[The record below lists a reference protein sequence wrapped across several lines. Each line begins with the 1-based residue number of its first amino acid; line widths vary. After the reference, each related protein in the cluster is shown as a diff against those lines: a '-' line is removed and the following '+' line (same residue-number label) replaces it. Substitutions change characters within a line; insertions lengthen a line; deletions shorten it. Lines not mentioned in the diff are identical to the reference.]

1 VAYRL
6 EGSTDGPAERQS
18 LTVMAHRGISP
29 ELARRVDPLPLRGSY
44 IEKAA
49 AAEQPM
55 VWQVAHYPTADLK
68 RALEQEGVQVGI
80 SVPLLAKGTLVG
92 AMVLGAYH
100 LRPFAPEELSL
111 LAVVGQQIS
120 VAIENA
126 HLYKSEQERR
136 VEAERRR
143 QVAEGMREIVAVLN
157 SRQSLSATLDFIVT
171 QACRV
176 LGSDAASLS
185 RLEGPEGVPKIESAC
200 GLDADYT
207 AGLRIPIAVGA
218 AGRALAERRP
228 IAIPDAV
235 AAAASMMEESD
246 LPPEAERGRLL
257 NLIQRYRALLSVPL
271 VVQDDNYGAITLYY
285 RQAREF
291 SEEEVRLALSVA
303 HQAALAIESARL
315 REQAEQSAAIAE
327 RTRLAREL
335 HDSVTQSLYSITLY
349 AEAAARLLAD
359 GKQGA
364 AADHLRE
371 LRETAQESLR
381 EMRLLIFELRPLALE
396 KSGLAAALQSRL
408 EAVEVRGG
416 MQTEFQAVGV
426 ERLSAPTQDELYHIA
441 QEALNNVLKHA
452 KAPRVRVCLQFLEAV
467 TRLEVCDN
475 GIGFDP
481 VTVRERGGLG
491 LAGIQERVQR
501 IGGSLQVDSAPGK
514 GTRVTV
520 QVPVCPLEE
529 P

>member
-1 VAYRL
+1 M
-6 EGSTDGPAERQS
+6 D
-18 LTVMAHRGISP
+18 
-29 ELARRVDPLPLRGSY
+29 
-44 IEKAA
+44 
-49 AAEQPM
+49 
-55 VWQVAHYPTADLK
+55 
-68 RALEQEGVQVGI
+68 
-80 SVPLLAKGTLVG
+80 
-92 AMVLGAYH
+92 
-100 LRPFAPEELSL
+100 
-111 LAVVGQQIS
+111 
-120 VAIENA
+120 
-126 HLYKSEQERR
+126 
-136 VEAERRR
+136 
-143 QVAEGMREIVAVLN
+143 
-157 SRQSLSATLDFIVT
+157 
-171 QACRV
+171 
-176 LGSDAASLS
+176 
-185 RLEGPEGVPKIESAC
+185 
-200 GLDADYT
+200 
-207 AGLRIPIAVGA
+207 
-218 AGRALAERRP
+218 
-228 IAIPDAV
+228 
-235 AAAASMMEESD
+235 
-246 LPPEAERGRLL
+246 
-257 NLIQRYRALLSVPL
+257 
-271 VVQDDNYGAITLYY
+271 Y
-285 RQAREF
+285 RQARQF

-349 AEAAARLLAD
+349 AEAAARLLAG

-396 KSGLAAALQSRL
+396 KSGLTAALQARL
-408 EAVEVRGG
+408 EGVEVRGG
-416 MQTEFQAVGV
+416 MQTEFQSEGV
-426 ERLSAPTQDELYHIA
+426 ERLSATAQEELYHIA

-520 QVPVCPLEE
+520 QVPICPLEE